1 VDVVLDEV
9 AVRSQMPTKRTDARL
24 SPSESETTESPQWPK
39 GFWGQTG
46 VACRLRLVV
55 SENETVTGSANAS
68 VIVIVTGN
76 ETETTIDPP
85 DRAVM
90 TTATM
95 NANEGTGKM
104 SGRGPIAA
112 ALIVDHT
119 RNSTMETSD
128 PPVPDAVDPM
138 TKTTMLPATHAMPRG
153 LRESDLESERHLVLK
168 NVLVRKPQLL
178 QLRMFIREARRVRSR
193 RIRVSSVD
201 CSFF

>member
-1 VDVVLDEV
+1 MKRTEATDDVIVCLARETCIAVSATDPEVSDLIVVVDVVLDEV

-39 GFWGQTG
+39 GFWGQTA
-46 VACRLRLVV
+46 VDFRLRLVV
-55 SENETVTGSANAS
+55 SENEIVTGSVNAS
-68 VIVIVTGN
+68 VIVIGN

-112 ALIVDHT
+112 ALIADHT

-138 TKTTMLPATHAMPRG
+138 TKTKMPPAIHAMPRYG
-153 LRESDLESERHLVLK
+153 KLPQGSDISTRLTK
-168 NVLVRKPQLL
+168 
-178 QLRMFIREARRVRSR
+178 
-193 RIRVSSVD
+193 
-201 CSFF
+201 

>member
-1 VDVVLDEV
+1 MKRTEATDDVIVCLARETCIAVSATDPEVSDLIVVVDVVLDEV

-39 GFWGQTG
+39 GFWGQIG
-46 VACRLRLVV
+46 VGCRLRLVV

-68 VIVIVTGN
+68 VIVIGN

-104 SGRGPIAA
+104 SGRGLIAA
-112 ALIVDHT
+112 ALIADHT

-138 TKTTMLPATHAMPRG
+138 TKTKMLPAIHAMPRYG
-153 LRESDLESERHLVLK
+153 KSPKGSDISTRLTK
-168 NVLVRKPQLL
+168 
-178 QLRMFIREARRVRSR
+178 
-193 RIRVSSVD
+193 
-201 CSFF
+201 

>member
-1 VDVVLDEV
+1 
-9 AVRSQMPTKRTDARL
+9 
-24 SPSESETTESPQWPK
+24 
-39 GFWGQTG
+39 
-46 VACRLRLVV
+46 V

-76 ETETTIDPP
+76 ETETMIDPP

-104 SGRGPIAA
+104 SGRGPIAV

-138 TKTTMLPATHAMPRG
+138 TKTTMLPAIHAMPRYG
-153 LRESDLESERHLVLK
+153 KLPKGSNNSTRLTK
-168 NVLVRKPQLL
+168 
-178 QLRMFIREARRVRSR
+178 
-193 RIRVSSVD
+193 
-201 CSFF
+201 